1 MTDAFDHALACR
13 IEMFVSRSNKAA
25 QMFIDE
31 VRRDVA
37 RMEIEHG
44 RRPAHDDGGVGVSHC
59 CRSSGD
65 TCSAC
70 DGTGHSHHPVFG
82 KDTIVICREC
92 EGVIDRSCGVE
103 GCPWA

>member
-1 MTDAFDHALACR
+1 MAAEFDHALACR
-13 IEMFVSRSNKAA
+13 IEMFVSRSNKVAA
-25 QMFIDE
+25 MFIDE

-37 RMEIEHG
+37 RMEIENG
-44 RRPAHDDGGVGVSHC
+44 RRPESGDGGVAVPHC
-59 CRSSGD
+59 DRSSGD

-92 EGVIDRSCGVE
+92 EGVIECSCGIE